1 MIEKH
6 VYNTGKVKIGINY
19 HKPLRVDMSR
29 DMELLQTGLLERL
42 NQKKIENRI
51 LAGVRLLIILALGAM
66 VGLAIGWM
74 V

>member
-19 HKPLRVDMSR
+19 QKPLRVDMSR
-29 DMELLQTGLLERL
+29 DMENLQRGLLSRAERRAIASF
-42 NQKKIENRI
+42 N
-51 LAGVRLLIILALGAM
+51 LLIILALGAM

>member
-19 HKPLRVDMSR
+19 QKPLRVDMSR
-29 DMELLQTGLLERL
+29 DMENLQRGLLSRAEKRAIASF
-42 NQKKIENRI
+42 N
-51 LAGVRLLIILALGAM
+51 LLIILALGAM